1 MISLLYLW
9 FSLQQQFH
17 YFMSLKKHY
26 YSNKRKLFKYS
37 SLFPNKTFKIYES
50 YVKCELL
57 TAVTIKVI
65 ILWNVTPCSQQT
77 HANISQGI
85 GAYFFM
91 VLPFTRRQQVPLKL
105 ALFTQLSII
114 HNPMQ
119 LEDVWKLFIHTSPSN
134 FHRVS

>member
-1 MISLLYLW
+1 
-9 FSLQQQFH
+9 
-17 YFMSLKKHY
+17 MSLKKRY

-37 SLFPNKTFKIYES
+37 SLFPNKTFKICES

-57 TAVTIKVI
+57 TAVTMKVV
-65 ILWNVTPCSQQT
+65 LWNVTPCSQQT
-77 HANISQGI
+77 HAKISQQP

-91 VLPFTRRQQVPLKL
+91 ALPFTRRQQVPLKL

-119 LEDVWKLFIHTSPSN
+119 LEDI
-134 FHRVS
+134 